1 MIEAWWSLTEHPPL
15 WTRSTEVAVVD
26 HGARVVVLDL
36 SALQTAHPLVMEGPA
51 AAIWHAL
58 SEPRTAQQVTAAVA
72 ADFGLPATE
81 VEADVVAFLD
91 TLRERGLA
99 SAPSIAET
107 DLRPRGS

>member
-1 MIEAWWSLTEHPPL
+1 
-15 WTRSTEVAVVD
+15 VVD

-58 SEPRTAQQVTAAVA
+58 SEPRTAEQVTAAVA

-81 VEADVVAFLD
+81 VEADVATFLA
-91 TLRERGLA
+91 TLQDRGLA
-99 SAPSIAET
+99 SARSIAET
-107 DLRPRGS
+107 DPGPRGG

>member
-1 MIEAWWSLTEHPPL
+1 M
-15 WTRSTEVAVVD
+15 VD

-36 SALQTAHPLVMEGPA
+36 SALQTARPLVMEGPA

-58 SEPRTAQQVTAAVA
+58 SEPRTAEQVTAAVA

-99 SAPSIAET
+99 TASTAHIT
-107 DLRPRGS
+107 DPRRRATS